1 MPDWTREVRRRLSSL
16 SLSPTRERE
25 VVEELSQHLDDRWRE
40 LMGGGASADGAAR
53 VTRGEFR
60 QGSMLSQ
67 NMAALRQA
75 HSPPSL
81 TPAAPT
87 GRILTDVWHDV
98 RHAVRMFSK
107 GPAFAAAAVLT
118 LALGIGASTAIFSV
132 VYGGLLKPLPFD
144 EPERLVSVMHDAP
157 GMNLSAIN
165 NGPATFFTYRDN
177 QQAFE
182 GIGAWESNQASI
194 TGRGDPEYVEVLTV
208 SDGTLPLLK
217 VKPALGRLF
226 TAADDAPGQ
235 PLRAVLTHG
244 YWQRRFGGADAVLG
258 ELLQIDGVA
267 AEVIG

>member
-132 VYGGLLKPLPFD
+132 VYGVLLKPLPFN
-144 EPERLVSVMHDAP
+144 EPERLVSLLHRAP
-157 GMNLSAIN
+157 GINLKSVN
-165 NGPATFFTYRDN
+165 QGPGTYLTYLDN
-177 QQAFE
+177 QRTFE
-182 GIGAWESNQASI
+182 AIGAWESNQVTI
-194 TGRGDPEYVEVLTV
+194 TGQGEPEQVEALAV
-208 SDGTLPLLK
+208 SHTTL
-217 VKPALGRLF
+217 
-226 TAADDAPGQ
+226 
-235 PLRAVLTHG
+235 
-244 YWQRRFGGADAVLG
+244 
-258 ELLQIDGVA
+258 GV
-267 AEVIG
+267 